1 MTNGERADRLVG
13 EALGVAGEMQRAL
26 ADGRW
31 NLAARRAQEVV
42 ELVLKGLLAEMS
54 VDYPRSHD
62 VAPVFVE
69 AVHERG
75 IEVDAG
81 FLAWLVP
88 LSARLADVRAP
99 AFYQEIAVEEGE
111 AREAVG
117 GAERVLAFGQELV
130 ARLRQA

>member
-13 EALGVAGEMQRAL
+13 EALGVAGEMRTAL

-62 VAPVFVE
+62 VAPVFIE
-69 AVHERG
+69 AVRERG

-99 AFYQEIAVEEGE
+99 AFYHEIAVEEGE
-111 AREAVG
+111 AQEAVG
-117 GAERVLAFGQELV
+117 GAERVLAFGQEFL
-130 ARLRQA
+130 ARLRG